1 MFVEWGHLPLYNKPR
16 IHLIYYVKRISD
28 KIEANNDFEKL
39 LATGFTTML
48 AIQVFVNIGGVIKLI
63 PLTGITLPFISRG
76 GFSFLISFIIIG
88 FLMGLS
94 HRNGKRAIQS

>member
-1 MFVEWGHLPLYNKPR
+1 MGFVFLGIR
-16 IHLIYYVKRISD
+16 IVLESHS
-28 KIEANNDFEKL
+28 DFEKL

-48 AIQVFVNIGGVIKLI
+48 AVQVFVNIGGVIKLI

-76 GFSFLISFIIIG
+76 GFSFLISMLIVG

-94 HRNGKRAIQS
+94 NRNGKRAVDA

>member
-1 MFVEWGHLPLYNKPR
+1 LRFFGAVIIVFLYLGLVFLGIR
-16 IHLIYYVKRISD
+16 IVLES
-28 KIEANNDFEKL
+28 NNDFEKL

-48 AIQVFVNIGGVIKLI
+48 AVQVFVNIGGVIKLI

-76 GFSFLISFIIIG
+76 GFSFLVSMLIIG

-94 HRNGKRAIQS
+94 HRNGKRAAVEA